1 MEKTTEFKRMDAE
14 ALKRHMD
21 GHHEKDYLLVDV
33 RQPAEYETHH
43 IPGALLK
50 PLPQLMQSFDGL
62 PLDKDL
68 IFYCHVGS
76 RSQAAAMTAAE
87 EAVFEKEIFTLEGG
101 IMGWTGKKQAPMP
114 RLTVFEDARTL
125 SEFLETAMN
134 MEKGAERF
142 YRAAYE
148 KFTKSNFAKTL
159 DVLAGVETAHARL
172 LYDIYARTVDVRELL
187 PFETF
192 YQDLKGDILEGGER
206 FDQCVARM
214 GEIDVNP
221 CIAVLEFA
229 LDIEFSAY
237 DLYRTHAN
245 LKFDDASVAEAFLS
259 VAQAEKKH
267 MRMITAALDQC

>member
-1 MEKTTEFKRMDAE
+1 
-14 ALKRHMD
+14 
-21 GHHEKDYLLVDV
+21 
-33 RQPAEYETHH
+33 
-43 IPGALLK
+43 
-50 PLPQLMQSFDGL
+50 MQSFDGL

-172 LYDIYARTVDVRELL
+172 LYDIYARTGDVRDL
-187 PFETF
+187 PPLKPFTRILKVIF
-192 YQDLKGDILEGGER
+192 LKG
-206 FDQCVARM
+206 VS
-214 GEIDVNP
+214 
-221 CIAVLEFA
+221 VLT
-229 LDIEFSAY
+229 SAWPVWV
-237 DLYRTHAN
+237 
-245 LKFDDASVAEAFLS
+245 K
-259 VAQAEKKH
+259 
-267 MRMITAALDQC
+267 